1 MSRKIQAQH
10 ATKDTPAADKAAA
23 PNHHAVL
30 DIDQKT
36 AANPSDLLLAFCRV
50 YDRAERDLRDA
61 WDRHNSQGAHI
72 QQVWNAQDH
81 VKLVLQ
87 AYECLSTKGP
97 QPV

>member
-23 PNHHAVL
+23 PNYHAVL
-30 DIDQKT
+30 EVDPQT
-36 AANPSDLLLAFCRV
+36 AANASDLLLAFCRV
-50 YDRAERDLRDA
+50 YDRAEHDLRGA

-72 QQVWNAQDH
+72 QQVRNAQDRL
-81 VKLVLQ
+81 KLVLQ

-97 QPV
+97 LPV